1 MEGYCFRN
9 LYSLYSIPYSP
20 YLCMP
25 HTPSQLKI
33 AIQEKLKQVMDPELG
48 VSIWDLGL
56 VYGIAISQEG
66 IALITMTLTTIG
78 CPLFPVI
85 QKDIEDR
92 LMEIDGVE
100 EAKIDLVFDPPWTP
114 EKMNEDAKIRL
125 GWD

>member
-1 MEGYCFRN
+1 MKKPETKLR
-9 LYSLYSIPYSP
+9 SATI
-20 YLCMP
+20 
-25 HTPSQLKI
+25 
-33 AIQEKLKQVMDPELG
+33 EKLKLVMDPELG

-56 VYGIAISQEG
+56 IYEITISQEG

>member
-1 MEGYCFRN
+1 MKKSETKLR
-9 LYSLYSIPYSP
+9 S
-20 YLCMP
+20 
-25 HTPSQLKI
+25 
-33 AIQEKLKQVMDPELG
+33 AIIEKLKLVMDPELG

-56 VYGIAISQEG
+56 IYEITISQEG

>member
-1 MEGYCFRN
+1 MKKSETKLR
-9 LYSLYSIPYSP
+9 S
-20 YLCMP
+20 
-25 HTPSQLKI
+25 
-33 AIQEKLKQVMDPELG
+33 AIIEKLKLVMDPELG
-48 VSIWDLGL
+48 VSICDLGL
-56 VYGIAISQEG
+56 VYDIAISQEG

>member
-1 MEGYCFRN
+1 MKKSETKLR
-9 LYSLYSIPYSP
+9 S
-20 YLCMP
+20 
-25 HTPSQLKI
+25 
-33 AIQEKLKQVMDPELG
+33 AIIEKLKLVMDPELG

-56 VYGIAISQEG
+56 VYDIAISQEG

>member
-1 MEGYCFRN
+1 MKKTETKLR
-9 LYSLYSIPYSP
+9 S
-20 YLCMP
+20 
-25 HTPSQLKI
+25 
-33 AIQEKLKQVMDPELG
+33 AIIEKLKLVMDPELG

-56 VYGIAISQEG
+56 VYDIAISQEG